1 MVNTDYTAVMLLV
14 DRSGSMAA
22 IRTAAED
29 GINEFINSLKHTE
42 GKRTIRIA
50 QFDYDYDG
58 MRYVTVCPSME
69 PSAVPEFS
77 LIPRG
82 GTPLL
87 DAMGKSIIEFGN
99 ELAALPE
106 NQRPGVVVFAIM
118 TDGLEN
124 SSREFTWERIKG
136 MVQHQEADYGWQVV
150 YLGANQDAFEIG
162 ERLGVPRCNT
172 MTYAATDYGTRSAT
186 QSLGSYVVAAASGQ
200 QAVFT
205 DAQRKDA
212 IK

>member
-14 DRSGSMAA
+14 DRSGSMQA

-29 GINEFINSLKHTE
+29 GINEFINSLRHTE

-50 QFDYDYDG
+50 QFDWGHVDG
-58 MRYVTVCPSME
+58 LRYESTDSCDPTLI
-69 PSAVPEFS
+69 PEFS
-77 LIPRG
+77 LEPRG
-82 GTPLL
+82 TTPLL
-87 DAMGKSIIEFGN
+87 DAMGTALTEFGN
-99 ELAALPE
+99 ELAALPD
-106 NQRPGVVVFAIM
+106 NQRPGVVIYAIM

-124 SSREFTWERIKG
+124 SSREFTWEQIKG
-136 MVQHQEADYGWQVV
+136 MVQHQESDYGWQVV
-150 YLGANQDAFEIG
+150 YLGANQDAIEVAQQ
-162 ERLGVPRCNT
+162 LGVPRHNT
-172 MTYAATDYGTRSAT
+172 MTYAASDYGTRSAT
-186 QSLGSYVVAAASGQ
+186 QSLTSYVATAASGQ